1 MRYGNK
7 TKTGDASLSSIGFT
21 IKPSATDIFFSQV
34 ANKTIT
40 EVYGHLI
47 YENFLFDAAKILD
60 ICAIFDRP
68 DESMRQLLTDIL
80 QNVFKCQPK

>member
-1 MRYGNK
+1 M
-7 TKTGDASLSSIGFT
+7 T
-21 IKPSATDIFFSQV
+21 
-34 ANKTIT
+34 T

-68 DESMRQLLTDIL
+68 DENMRQLLTDIL